1 MGGQN
6 VRFDPLKINWIGSTS
21 HEVSV
26 VLVRSDAGINSIKDA
41 TEREVVVAA
50 IATGTD
56 GVTFPLA
63 LNNLLGTK
71 FRPVMGYKSGGE
83 MTLAMLRGE
92 TQGRGS
98 WSWASFKQ
106 ENFDLLKT
114 GAVKVLVQ
122 MSTAKAPELPDVP
135 LVTELVMGEQ
145 NKQILDILLAG
156 QTMAWPIFAPAET
169 PPGRVKLL
177 RSAYLEM
184 LRNAETLAEAKR
196 IGIDVDPIPGEEI
209 QAMLARVYASPAEVV
224 TKARQLA
231 GR

>member
-1 MGGQN
+1 
-6 VRFDPLKINWIGSTS
+6 
-21 HEVSV
+21 
-26 VLVRSDAGINSIKDA
+26 
-41 TEREVVVAA
+41 
-50 IATGTD
+50 
-56 GVTFPLA
+56 
-63 LNNLLGTK
+63 
-71 FRPVMGYKSGGE
+71 MGYKSGGE